1 MASSTAPGSLTIT
14 RDQVVPSR
22 KRVKLPA
29 WLEVAKPRLIPLLLA
44 TTLGGMALS
53 EGWPLPSP
61 RLACT
66 LGGGALAAAAA
77 GVLNCLW
84 EQDLDRRMQR
94 TSGRAL
100 PSGRLSPTAAFAGA
114 VSCTLAAALLLVSGV
129 NCLAAGRLVTV
140 LIIGGGVVVVQLTI
154 QRLLGLAESGY
165 FRQLRALRFRRK
177 LRRMHD
183 HVIICGYGRIG
194 REIGEQLLQDNI
206 QVLVVELDAQRIQA
220 AKERGLRVLEAD
232 ATSDETLLEAGL
244 HRCRSLVAALPSDAA
259 NLYVV
264 LSARGLQPSCRL
276 ITRSDS
282 EEAAAK
288 LKLAG
293 ASVVVS
299 PYVAGGRVMAASALR
314 PLAVDFMELLMGS
327 DCEIEEFQLSSA
339 PERLENL
346 SGRTLSELQLG
357 RRSGAMVLAIR
368 DQGRLVANPGG
379 EMRLE
384 PGQLLVVLGSKEQL
398 LRFRDLLGTSVDM
411 VETMGRSSTS

>member
-1 MASSTAPGSLTIT
+1 MT
-14 RDQVVPSR
+14 
-22 KRVKLPA
+22 
-29 WLEVAKPRLIPLLLA
+29 PRRLRSNLRLLSQPWIGPILA
-44 TTLGGMALS
+44 LVTVI
-53 EGWPLPSP
+53 
-61 RLACT
+61 C
-66 LGGGALAAAAA
+66 GGAL
-77 GVLNCLW
+77 GYRITEGWDWGDCFWMVLITISTIGYG
-84 EQDLDRRMQR
+84 EVE
-94 TSGRAL
+94 
-100 PSGRLSPTAAFAGA
+100 PLST
-114 VSCTLAAALLLVSGV
+114 
-129 NCLAAGRLVTV
+129 AGRLVTV
-140 LIIGGGVVVVQLTI
+140 LIIAGGVVVVQVTI
-154 QRLLGLAESGY
+154 QRVLGLAESGY

-194 REIGEQLLQDNI
+194 REIGEQLLQERI

-264 LSARGLQPSCRL
+264 LSARGMQPRCRL
-276 ITRSDS
+276 IARSDS

-314 PLAVDFMELLMGS
+314 PLAVDFMELLVGS
-327 DCEIEEFQLSSA
+327 DCEIEEFQLSNS
-339 PERLENL
+339 PDLLQEL
-346 SGRTLSELQLG
+346 SGRTLADLQLG

-368 DQGRLVANPGG
+368 DQGQLVANPGG
-379 EMRLE
+379 DMRLA

-398 LRFRDLLGTSVDM
+398 VRFRELLGAAVDM
-411 VETMGRSSTS
+411 VETMGGSSTG

>member
-1 MASSTAPGSLTIT
+1 MTPRRLRSNLRLLTQPWIGPILALIT
-14 RDQVVPSR
+14 V
-22 KRVKLPA
+22 
-29 WLEVAKPRLIPLLLA
+29 I
-44 TTLGGMALS
+44 
-53 EGWPLPSP
+53 
-61 RLACT
+61 C
-66 LGGGALAAAAA
+66 GGAL
-77 GVLNCLW
+77 GYRITEGWDWGDCFWMVLITISTIGYG
-84 EQDLDRRMQR
+84 EVE
-94 TSGRAL
+94 
-100 PSGRLSPTAAFAGA
+100 PLST
-114 VSCTLAAALLLVSGV
+114 
-129 NCLAAGRLVTV
+129 AGRLVTV
-140 LIIGGGVVVVQLTI
+140 LIIGGGVVVVQLTL

-194 REIGEQLLQDNI
+194 REIGEQLLQENI
-206 QVLVVELDAQRIQA
+206 QVLVVELDAQCIQA

-264 LSARGLQPSCRL
+264 LSAKGLEPNCRL
-276 ITRSDS
+276 ITRSES

-293 ASVVVS
+293 ATVVVS

-314 PLAVDFMELLMGS
+314 PLAVDFMELLIGS
-327 DCEIEEFQLSSA
+327 DCEIEEFQLSNA
-339 PERLENL
+339 PDLLQNL
-346 SGRTLSELQLG
+346 SGRTLAELQLG

-379 EMRLE
+379 EMRLA

-398 LRFRDLLGTSVDM
+398 LRFRNLLGSSVDM
-411 VETMGRSSTS
+411 VETMGRSGTG

>member
-1 MASSTAPGSLTIT
+1 MTPRRLRSNLRLLTQPWIGPILALIT
-14 RDQVVPSR
+14 V
-22 KRVKLPA
+22 
-29 WLEVAKPRLIPLLLA
+29 I
-44 TTLGGMALS
+44 
-53 EGWPLPSP
+53 
-61 RLACT
+61 C
-66 LGGGALAAAAA
+66 GGAL
-77 GVLNCLW
+77 GYRITEGWDWGDCFWMVLITISTIGYG
-84 EQDLDRRMQR
+84 EVE
-94 TSGRAL
+94 
-100 PSGRLSPTAAFAGA
+100 PLST
-114 VSCTLAAALLLVSGV
+114 
-129 NCLAAGRLVTV
+129 AGRLVTV

-339 PERLENL
+339 PDRLEHL
-346 SGRTLSELQLG
+346 SGRTLAELQLG

-411 VETMGRSSTS
+411 VETMGRSSTG

>member
-1 MASSTAPGSLTIT
+1 M
-14 RDQVVPSR
+14 
-22 KRVKLPA
+22 
-29 WLEVAKPRLIPLLLA
+29 
-44 TTLGGMALS
+44 
-53 EGWPLPSP
+53 
-61 RLACT
+61 
-66 LGGGALAAAAA
+66 
-77 GVLNCLW
+77 
-84 EQDLDRRMQR
+84 
-94 TSGRAL
+94 
-100 PSGRLSPTAAFAGA
+100 
-114 VSCTLAAALLLVSGV
+114 
-129 NCLAAGRLVTV
+129 
-140 LIIGGGVVVVQLTI
+140 
-154 QRLLGLAESGY
+154 
-165 FRQLRALRFRRK
+165 
-177 LRRMHD
+177 
-183 HVIICGYGRIG
+183 
-194 REIGEQLLQDNI
+194 
-206 QVLVVELDAQRIQA
+206 
-220 AKERGLRVLEAD
+220 
-232 ATSDETLLEAGL
+232 
-244 HRCRSLVAALPSDAA
+244 
-259 NLYVV
+259 

-398 LRFRDLLGTSVDM
+398 LRFRDILGTSVDM
-411 VETMGRSSTS
+411 VETMGRSSTG